1 MAKNLASRGAQL
13 ILLTRHAPSDVFLS
27 EYVDDLRATTQNEL
41 IYSEQVDLSS
51 LRSIRRF
58 ATKWIDN
65 APPRRLDMIIL
76 CADVTTPYWGTGK
89 ITQDGVEEEWM
100 VNYLSMFHL
109 LSILSPAIRAQPP
122 DRDVRV
128 LFSTCNSYVRG
139 ESDLAST
146 EQPTRSGRNSSA
158 RSRRAL
164 LNFAASFQKH
174 LESYRRPDKHS
185 VNAHTV
191 VIDPGFTRTPGMRRF
206 LTGGSL
212 LGLVAYLLTWPLWWL
227 VLKSPDNGAQSYLQ
241 AAMADDILKVSGVK
255 FLKECRVTNV
265 RRQEN
270 EAAEQTLWHFSEAQ
284 IERLEK
290 NR

>member
-1 MAKNLASRGAQL
+1 MAKNLAFRGAQV

-41 IYSEQVDLSS
+41 IYSEQVDLAS

-65 APPRRLDMIIL
+65 APPRRLDTVIL

-100 VNYLSMFHL
+100 VNYLSTFHL

-122 DRDVRV
+122 DRDVRI
-128 LFSTCNSYVRG
+128 LFSTCHSYDRG
-139 ESDLAST
+139 EPDLTGT

-158 RSRRAL
+158 RSRRAVL
-164 LNFAASFQKH
+164 KFAASFQKH
-174 LESYRRPDKHS
+174 LESYRRPDKQPM
-185 VNAHTV
+185 NAHTFV
-191 VIDPGFTRTPGMRRF
+191 VDPGFTRTPGMRRL

-212 LGLVAYLLTWPLWWL
+212 FGIVVYLLTWPLWWL

-241 AAMADDILKVSGVK
+241 AAMTDDITNVSGVK
-255 FLKECRVTNV
+255 FLKECRVTTL
-265 RRQEN
+265 RKQEN
-270 EAAEQTLWHFSEAQ
+270 EAAEQTVWHFSEAQ
-284 IERLEK
+284 IERLE
-290 NR
+290 RSR